1 MGFCVD
7 EKDTPHGVEFELRR
21 ESVAFWDA
29 DADAAWDVDGERVE
43 VTKDLL
49 RRLRGLLNDPKWRA
63 RLTGE
68 DGVGAPVGDR
78 E

>member
-7 EKDTPHGVEFELRR
+7 EKDTPHGVEFEVRR
-21 ESVAFWDA
+21 ESVVF
-29 DADAAWDVDGERVE
+29 WDVDGERFE
-43 VTKDLL
+43 VTKEMLCKM
-49 RRLRGLLNDPKWRA
+49 RGLLNDPEWKK

-68 DGVGAPVGDR
+68 